1 MKKILKSVFAALL
14 ASVALSSCM
23 EDGPETVSY
32 LPVTANNISGT
43 WQLSEWL
50 GKPVPAGSYVYMDI
64 VRRDTEFT
72 LYYNLETF
80 SPYVRTGIYSV
91 DEETGVI
98 SGRYDHYAG
107 DWTHSYTVSELTRD
121 RMVWTAVDDPQDVSV
136 YVRVDSVPED
146 IKGTDTPDEGGDAGS
161 GDTAE

>member
-14 ASVALSSCM
+14 ASVALSSCT

-72 LYYNLETF
+72 WKH
-80 SPYVRTGIYSV
+80 SPRM
-91 DEETGVI
+91 
-98 SGRYDHYAG
+98 SGPVYILSTRRQ
-107 DWTHSYTVSELTRD
+107 VS
-121 RMVWTAVDDPQDVSV
+121 
-136 YVRVDSVPED
+136 
-146 IKGTDTPDEGGDAGS
+146 
-161 GDTAE
+161 